1 MNLGP
6 WLRDHNRRRRAEQA
20 LWVSIGLT
28 ILLWIIPFGRLI
40 GYPLT
45 LFSTVVHELGHGLTA
60 LAVGGSLKKMV
71 VFSDA
76 SGVAT
81 HSGLSHDPADGPN
94 IARALVSAGGLVG
107 PAIVAGVAFTLARY
121 PKLSRAALA
130 VGAVF
135 LAVVNALFMRNVFG
149 IVFTG
154 LIAGGMGWLA
164 WRRGPEAAQI
174 SLVFL
179 GIQMSL
185 SVFSRGDYLFKSEA
199 TTATGVAPSDTAN
212 MATALGGS
220 FWMWGL
226 ACGAFSVLV
235 LALGVC
241 LFSRAFN
248 VRALSTVGQDV
259 SAPRSRPV

>member
-28 ILLWIIPFGRLI
+28 ILLWVIPFGRMI

-45 LFSTVVHELGHGLTA
+45 LFSTLVHELGHGLTA
-60 LAVGGSLKKMV
+60 LLVGGSFEKMV

-81 HSGLSHDPADGPN
+81 QSGLSHDPADGPN

-107 PAIVAGVAFTLARY
+107 PAIFAGIAFVLARNA
-121 PKLSRAALA
+121 KLSRAGLA

-135 LAVVNALFMRNVFG
+135 LAVVDVLFMRNVFG

-154 LIAGGMGWLA
+154 LVAGGMGWLA
-164 WRRGPEAAQI
+164 WRRGPETAQLA
-174 SLVFL
+174 LVFL

-185 SVFSRGDYLFKSEA
+185 SVFSRGDYLFMSEA
-199 TTATGVAPSDTAN
+199 TTGAGVMPSDTAN

-226 ACGAFSVLV
+226 VCGAFSVLV
-235 LALGVC
+235 LALGVW
-241 LFSRAFN
+241 LFSRAFS
-248 VRALSTVGQDV
+248 VRALTTVGQDV
-259 SAPRSRPV
+259 GAPRSRPD